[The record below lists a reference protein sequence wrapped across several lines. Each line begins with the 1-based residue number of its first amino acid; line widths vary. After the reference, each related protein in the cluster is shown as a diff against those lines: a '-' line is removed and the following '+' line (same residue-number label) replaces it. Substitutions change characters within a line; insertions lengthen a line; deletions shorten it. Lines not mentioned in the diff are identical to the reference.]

1 MDIPR
6 VAASAGEAAA
16 GALEPGKLARLVAD
30 FDRVGLRAPTLA
42 NSTHPTITALSHPG
56 LWPAQWWWRTWC
68 RSAS

>member
-30 FDRVGLRAPTLA
+30 FDRVGLRAPTTRIA
-42 NSTHPTITALSHPG
+42 PTPPTPSWDSPTAG
-56 LWPAQWWWRTWC
+56 LPPV
-68 RSAS
+68 